1 MNIAE
6 SPDHTSGLSA
16 AAARDQIA
24 TEVERVARRWQQ
36 LPLDRALSASP
47 AVHDLIQALAD
58 EVATS
63 RGWPP
68 RTVPDLGPAV
78 LMDQLHV
85 MLFDHAEAGLDPVRL
100 AESMTHLRRAM
111 P

>member
-1 MNIAE
+1 MSAE

-16 AAARDQIA
+16 AAVRDHIA
-24 TEVERVARRWQQ
+24 TEAERVARRWLQ
-36 LPLDRALSASP
+36 LPLGHALSASP
-47 AVHDLIQALAD
+47 MVLAVVQQLAD
-58 EVATS
+58 DVAAV

-78 LMDQLHV
+78 LINQLQV
-85 MLFDHAEAGLDPVRL
+85 MLFDHAEAGLDPTPL
-100 AESMTHLRRAM
+100 AERMTTLRRTL

>member
-1 MNIAE
+1 MSAE

-16 AAARDQIA
+16 AAARDHIA

-47 AVHDLIQALAD
+47 KLRDLIQGLAD
-58 EVATS
+58 EVAGA
-63 RGWPP
+63 RGWPNRP
-68 RTVPDLGPAV
+68 VPDLGPAV
-78 LMDQLHV
+78 LMDQLRV
-85 MLFDHAEAGLDPVRL
+85 MLFDHADAGLDPTPL
-100 AESMTHLRRAM
+100 AESMTKHRRAL